1 MAECAQRLKGTGL
14 SFAVQVGVCCSI
26 VRVSLAGLCFTVQYY
41 VQRHAY
47 HTLLLPYYVQRHA

>member
-14 SFAVQVGVCCSI
+14 SFAVQVRVRCSV
-26 VRVSLAGLCFTVQYY
+26 VRVPLAGLSFAVQYY
-41 VQRHAY
+41 VQRHAG